1 MMNDS
6 SVDQHQEETTSVAA
20 EVDANS
26 FEDKE
31 EEHVSQD
38 VALPETLEEFGRP
51 ELIHLAEET
60 EGVTGKDLP
69 VEDAEEGNMQSE
81 NENAPSF
88 FLEGST
94 DAESGLQMSVHS
106 LYATDENATR
116 ASECAVVVPV
126 DALHESTPV
135 AESDTPVAKSP
146 TAPSQ
151 ETCQG
156 SKETEGKTNHGT
168 PPQRYSVRGQS
179 DRSSHPFILTLPIDS
194 LHCIASF
201 LYPKEWTAFG
211 QCGKG
216 TGRLCREIFR
226 RVRMHG
232 FRCATEVVTAWVSC
246 FLRVMHFY

>member
-6 SVDQHQEETTSVAA
+6 LVDQRQEETTSMAV
-20 EVDANS
+20 ELDANS
-26 FEDKE
+26 FEDKK
-31 EEHVSQD
+31 EEHVSHD
-38 VALPETLEEFGRP
+38 VALPETLDEFGNP
-51 ELIHLAEET
+51 VLIHFAQES
-60 EGVTGKDLP
+60 EGVVGKDLP
-69 VEDAEEGNMQSE
+69 VGDVEDGNMQSE
-81 NENAPSF
+81 NENTPS

-94 DAESGLQMSVHS
+94 DAESGLQMSMHS
-106 LYATDENATR
+106 LDATEKNATR

-126 DALHESTPV
+126 DELLESTPV
-135 AESDTPVAKSP
+135 VELDTTEAEIL

-156 SKETEGKTNHGT
+156 TKEKEGKPSHGT
-168 PPQRYSVRGQS
+168 PPQRCSVRGPS

-216 TGRLCREIFR
+216 TGRVCREIFR

-232 FRCATEVVTAWVSC
+232 FRCATEVVTAWVS
-246 FLRVMHFY
+246 